1 MKIFNSLEEIENIE
15 ETVIALGNFDG
26 VHKGHQQIISRTV
39 KSAEAAG
46 FKSAV
51 FTFSN
56 HPKNLMADKI
66 VVKNILYADE
76 KAAIIESLGV
86 DYMFNIPFDQT
97 ILTMDPIDFID
108 DLLIGKFNM
117 RQAYCGFNYRFGY
130 KAAGNAE
137 ILMKEGMKKGF
148 GIHIQEPFT
157 IDGNLVSSTFI
168 RSLIQEGKVDQCI
181 KYMGRLYSIGGEV
194 VVGNKLGRTI
204 GFPTSNIMIDETMVT
219 PPNGVYVT
227 YCTYNGVRYPS
238 VTNVGVKPTIG
249 TYHKNVETHIFNFD
263 KELYG
268 KTIRVEFLEKTRD
281 ERKFES
287 VEALSKQ
294 ITDDCITAR
303 SYHRRK
309 TEGHFV

>member
-1 MKIFNSLEEIENIE
+1 MKIFNSLDEIENIE
-15 ETVIALGNFDG
+15 ETVVALGNFDG

-46 FKSAV
+46 YKSAV

-76 KAAIIESLGV
+76 KAKIIESLGV
-86 DYMFNIPFDQT
+86 DYMFNIPFDRH

-108 DLLIGKFNM
+108 GLLIDTFRM

-137 ILMKEGMKKGF
+137 VLMKEGMKKGF
-148 GIHIQEPFT
+148 GIHIQEPYE

-168 RSLIQEGKVDQCI
+168 RKLIQEGRVDQCM

-268 KTIRVEFLEKTRD
+268 KNIRVEFLEKTRD

-303 SYHRRK
+303 SYHRQRAGEK
-309 TEGHFV
+309 Y

>member
-1 MKIFNSLEEIENIE
+1 MKIFNSLDEISNIE
-15 ETVIALGNFDG
+15 ETVVALGNFDG
-26 VHKGHQQIISRTV
+26 VHKGHQQIIARTV
-39 KSAEAAG
+39 NSAEIADY
-46 FKSAV
+46 KSAV

-56 HPKNLMADKI
+56 HPKNLMAGEI
-66 VVKNILYADE
+66 IVKNILYADE
-76 KAAIIESLGV
+76 KADIIEKLGV
-86 DYMFNIPFDQT
+86 DYMFSLPFDES
-97 ILTMDPIDFID
+97 ILTMEPVDFIHK
-108 DLLIGKFNM
+108 LLLDKFHM
-117 RQAYCGFNYRFGY
+117 KQAYCGFNYRFGH
-130 KAAGNAE
+130 KARGDVE
-137 ILMKEGMKKGF
+137 ILMKEGMKKGY
-148 GIHIQEPFT
+148 GIHIQEPFE

-168 RSLIQEGKVDQCI
+168 RSLIEEGRVDQCL

-249 TYHKNVETHIFNFD
+249 TYRKNVETHIFNFD

-268 KTIRVEFLEKTRD
+268 KVIRVEFLEKTRD
-281 ERKFES
+281 ERKFDS

-309 TEGHFV
+309 AESSFA

>member
-1 MKIFNSLEEIENIE
+1 MYKRQ
-15 ETVIALGNFDG
+15 
-26 VHKGHQQIISRTV
+26 HKGHQQIISRTV

-181 KYMGRLYSIGGEV
+181 KYMGRLYSCLLYTSHPGLVKRLFELEV
-194 VVGNKLGRTI
+194 PEIEDGTVEIKSIAREAGSRTKIAVYTQDDNVDPVGACVGTRGSRVQSLSLIHISKLI
-204 GFPTSNIMIDETMVT
+204 
-219 PPNGVYVT
+219 
-227 YCTYNGVRYPS
+227 VRMR
-238 VTNVGVKPTIG
+238 
-249 TYHKNVETHIFNFD
+249 FC
-263 KELYG
+263 G
-268 KTIRVEFLEKTRD
+268 KSAKSGL
-281 ERKFES
+281 
-287 VEALSKQ
+287 
-294 ITDDCITAR
+294 
-303 SYHRRK
+303 
-309 TEGHFV
+309 

>member
-1 MKIFNSLEEIENIE
+1 
-15 ETVIALGNFDG
+15 
-26 VHKGHQQIISRTV
+26 
-39 KSAEAAG
+39 
-46 FKSAV
+46 
-51 FTFSN
+51 
-56 HPKNLMADKI
+56 
-66 VVKNILYADE
+66 
-76 KAAIIESLGV
+76 
-86 DYMFNIPFDQT
+86 
-97 ILTMDPIDFID
+97 
-108 DLLIGKFNM
+108 
-117 RQAYCGFNYRFGY
+117 
-130 KAAGNAE
+130 
-137 ILMKEGMKKGF
+137 MKKGF

-168 RSLIQEGKVDQCI
+168 RALIQEGKVDQCL
-181 KYMGRLYSIGGEV
+181 KYMGRLYSIDGEV

>member
-1 MKIFNSLEEIENIE
+1 MKIFNSLEEISDID
-15 ETVIALGNFDG
+15 ETVVALGNFDG
-26 VHKGHQQIISRTV
+26 VHKGHQEIISRTV

-46 FKSAV
+46 YKSAV

-56 HPKNLMADKI
+56 HPKNLMAGET
-66 VVKNILYADE
+66 VVKNILYPEE
-76 KAAIIESLGV
+76 KAAIIEKLGV
-86 DYMFNIPFDQT
+86 DYMFNIPFNQE

-108 DLLIGKFNM
+108 KLLLGKFRM
-117 RQAYCGFNYRFGY
+117 RQAYCGFNYHFGY
-130 KAAGNAE
+130 KAAGDAE
-137 ILMKEGMKKGF
+137 ILMKEGIKKGF
-148 GIHIQEPFT
+148 GIHIQEPFS

-168 RSLIQEGKVDQCI
+168 RGLIQEGCVDQCM

-227 YCTYNGVRYPS
+227 YCVYNGIRYPS
-238 VTNVGVKPTIG
+238 ITNVGVKPTIG

-281 ERKFES
+281 ERKFDS
-287 VEALSKQ
+287 VEELSRQ

-303 SYHRRK
+303 SYHRRIA
-309 TEGHFV
+309 GNF

>member
-1 MKIFNSLEEIENIE
+1 MKIFNSLEEIETIE

>member
-1 MKIFNSLEEIENIE
+1 MKIFNSLEEIDNQIE
-15 ETVIALGNFDG
+15 ETVVALGNFDG
-26 VHKGHQQIISRTV
+26 VHKGHQQIIARTV

-46 FKSAV
+46 LKSAV

-56 HPKNLMADKI
+56 HPKNLMAGEI
-66 VVKNILYADE
+66 IVKNILYPEE
-76 KAAIIESLGV
+76 KAAIIRDLGV
-86 DYMFNIPFDQT
+86 DYMFNIPFGT
-97 ILTMDPIDFID
+97 EILTMDPVDFID
-108 DLLIGKFNM
+108 RLLLEKFHM
-117 RQAYCGFNYRFGY
+117 KQAYCGFNYHFGY

-137 ILMKEGMKKGF
+137 VLMKEGMKKGF
-148 GIHIQEPFT
+148 GIHIQEPFE

-168 RSLIQEGKVDQCI
+168 RGLIEKGHVDQCLN
-181 KYMGRLYSIGGEV
+181 YMGRLYSIGGEV

-204 GFPTSNIMIDETMVT
+204 GFPTSNIMIDESMVT

-227 YCTYNGVRYPS
+227 FCTYNGVRYPS

-268 KTIRVEFLEKTRD
+268 KKIRVEFLEKTRD

-303 SYHRRK
+303 SYHRQNAGK
-309 TEGHFV
+309 Y

>member
-97 ILTMDPIDFID
+97 ILNMDPIDFID

>member
-1 MKIFNSLEEIENIE
+1 MKIFNSLEEISDID
-15 ETVIALGNFDG
+15 ETVVALGNFDG
-26 VHKGHQQIISRTV
+26 VHKGHQEIISRTV

-46 FKSAV
+46 YKSAV

-56 HPKNLMADKI
+56 HPKNLMAGET
-66 VVKNILYADE
+66 VVKNILYPEE
-76 KAAIIESLGV
+76 KAAIIEKLGV
-86 DYMFNIPFDQT
+86 DYMFNIPFNQE

-108 DLLIGKFNM
+108 KLLLGKFRM
-117 RQAYCGFNYRFGY
+117 RQAYCGFNYHFGY
-130 KAAGNAE
+130 KAAGDAE
-137 ILMKEGMKKGF
+137 ILMKEGIKKGF
-148 GIHIQEPFT
+148 GIHIQEPFS

-168 RSLIQEGKVDQCI
+168 RGLIQEGSVDQCM

-227 YCTYNGVRYPS
+227 YCVYNGIRYPS
-238 VTNVGVKPTIG
+238 ITNVGVKPTIG

-268 KTIRVEFLEKTRD
+268 KMIRVEFLEKTRD
-281 ERKFES
+281 ERKFDS
-287 VEALSKQ
+287 VEELSRQ

-303 SYHRRK
+303 SYHRRIA
-309 TEGHFV
+309 GNF

>member
-1 MKIFNSLEEIENIE
+1 MYKRQ
-15 ETVIALGNFDG
+15 
-26 VHKGHQQIISRTV
+26 HKGHQQIISRTV

>member
-1 MKIFNSLEEIENIE
+1 MKIFNTLEEIDNIE
-15 ETVIALGNFDG
+15 ETVVALGNFDG
-26 VHKGHQQIISRTV
+26 VHKGHQQIILRTV

-46 FKSAV
+46 LKSAV

-56 HPKNLMADKI
+56 HPKNLMAGKT
-66 VVKNILYADE
+66 VVKNILYPEE
-76 KAAIIESLGV
+76 KASIIEKL
-86 DYMFNIPFDQT
+86 
-97 ILTMDPIDFID
+97 
-108 DLLIGKFNM
+108 
-117 RQAYCGFNYRFGY
+117 AYCGFNYHFGY
-130 KAAGNAE
+130 KASGTAE
-137 ILMKEGMKKGF
+137 TLMKEGMKRGF
-148 GIHIQEPFT
+148 GIHIQEPFE

-168 RSLIQEGKVDQCI
+168 RKLIQNGQVDQCM

-227 YCTYNGVRYPS
+227 YCVYNGVHYPS
-238 VTNVGVKPTIG
+238 ITNVGVKPTIG

-268 KTIRVEFLEKTRD
+268 KMIRVEFLQKTRD
-281 ERKFES
+281 EQKFES
-287 VEALSKQ
+287 VEALSRQ

-303 SYHRRK
+303 SFHRRIAG
-309 TEGHFV
+309 TY